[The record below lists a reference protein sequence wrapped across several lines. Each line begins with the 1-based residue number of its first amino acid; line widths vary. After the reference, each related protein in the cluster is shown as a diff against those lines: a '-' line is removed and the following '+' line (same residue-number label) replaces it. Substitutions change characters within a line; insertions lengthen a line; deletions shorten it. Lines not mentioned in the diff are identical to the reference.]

1 MTYQG
6 LPYKTKWD
14 KAELVMWFIQ
24 INGGKE
30 RGECAWLF
38 WGRWHGLSLQTGQT
52 SSLAPEIYQ
61 TFFNEGI
68 DKENKNTHILIITV
82 KVAPSV
88 MIGWDGIKTVWT

>member
-1 MTYQG
+1 MI
-6 LPYKTKWD
+6 
-14 KAELVMWFIQ
+14 IQ

-52 SSLAPEIYQ
+52 SLAPEIYQ

-68 DKENKNTHILIITV
+68 DKENKNTHILIFTYLLIILTV

-88 MIGWDGIKTVWT
+88 MMGWDGIKTDWT

>member
-1 MTYQG
+1 M
-6 LPYKTKWD
+6 
-14 KAELVMWFIQ
+14 
-24 INGGKE
+24 
-30 RGECAWLF
+30 
-38 WGRWHGLSLQTGQT
+38 SLQTGQT

-88 MIGWDGIKTVWT
+88 MMGCDGIKRFEHRTYESATLIPKEEDDPGKFITT

>member
-6 LPYKTKWD
+6 LPNKTKWD

-30 RGECAWLF
+30 RGESAWLF

-52 SSLAPEIYQ
+52 SSLTLEIYQ

-68 DKENKNTHILIITV
+68 DEKNKNTHILIITV
-82 KVAPSV
+82 RVAPSV
-88 MIGWDGIKTVWT
+88 MMGCDGIKTVWT

>member
-52 SSLAPEIYQ
+52 SLAPEIYQ

-68 DKENKNTHILIITV
+68 YKENKNTHRLILTV

-88 MIGWDGIKTVWT
+88 MMG

>member
-6 LPYKTKWD
+6 LSTKIKWD
-14 KAELVMWFIQ
+14 KVELIMCFIQ

-30 RGECAWLF
+30 RGEYAWLF
-38 WGRWHGLSLQTGQT
+38 WGRWHGLSIQIGLT

-61 TFFNEGI
+61 AFFNKGI
-68 DKENKNTHILIITV
+68 DKEDKNTHILIVTV

-88 MIGWDGIKTVWT
+88 MMGWDGME